1 VLPQADRADGPD
13 VGSAPAIQADMT
25 SPIAFRSSVL
35 RMFALLAMTGGLGLA
50 MVPANIS
57 AQHRSTEPRT
67 VRLTATDNMKFNL
80 ASFTAKPGE
89 LLRVVLTAVGV
100 QPAPQMAHNF
110 VLLNPTADKATFV
123 MMAAMARDNG
133 YMPPALQREVLAS
146 TDLAAAGQT
155 VEVTFKAPAQSGSY
169 PYLCS
174 FPGHY
179 NAGMTGT
186 MIVKR

>member
-1 VLPQADRADGPD
+1 MTLPSHPR
-13 VGSAPAIQADMT
+13 
-25 SPIAFRSSVL
+25 RSVL
-35 RMFALLAMTGGLGLA
+35 RAFASVVITGCLGLA
-50 MVPANIS
+50 TIPANIK

-67 VRLTATDNMKFNL
+67 VRLTATDNMKFSL

-100 QPAPQMAHNF
+100 QPASQMAHNF

-123 MMAAMARDNG
+123 MMAAMARDSG
-133 YMPPALQREVLAS
+133 YMPPALQRDVLAS

-155 VEVTFKAPAQSGSY
+155 VEVTFKAPAQPGSY

-179 NAGMTGT
+179 NGGMTGT
-186 MIVKR
+186 LIVKR